1 VQALL
6 DPKERLQQLFFGDGV
21 AFDGNSNRR
30 NRQRV
35 TAGMTISRAVG

>member
-21 AFDGNSNRR
+21 AFDGKQFVRTT
-30 NRQRV
+30 V
-35 TAGMTISRAVG
+35 TANALKII